1 MCPWTRAPGKVSS
14 AREFFLVPCGASVVP
29 GICFWPLSLRPNP
42 LEPEVC
48 AEGLATCWAVGVGV
62 EPCSLPGETD
72 DPGYA
77 WARKG
82 PVCNFFRK
90 RSLGGRGAHSWE
102 KRGEVRRGGRSGAD
116 YQDLERR
123 RKKGKDQ
130 PAHPPQ
136 VQLKPMTQ
144 LLKAKATCWCP
155 QAGFVSQIAEFS
167 NDLPMFSVWGISHP
181 DDWLLSAVPGGVPPT
196 DLPQACPPP
205 PCGLASP

>member
-62 EPCSLPGETD
+62 EPCSLPGGTD

-82 PVCNFFRK
+82 PVCNCFRK

-102 KRGEVRRGGRSGAD
+102 KRGEVRRGGRSGDGLPGAGEEEE
-116 YQDLERR
+116 ER
-123 RKKGKDQ
+123 
-130 PAHPPQ
+130 
-136 VQLKPMTQ
+136 
-144 LLKAKATCWCP
+144 
-155 QAGFVSQIAEFS
+155 
-167 NDLPMFSVWGISHP
+167 
-181 DDWLLSAVPGGVPPT
+181 GGPTSPPT
-196 DLPQACPPP
+196 SGAAETNDPATQGEGHLLVSTSWLCQ
-205 PCGLASP
+205 SDRRVFQ

>member
-62 EPCSLPGETD
+62 EPCSLPGGTD

-82 PVCNFFRK
+82 PVCNCFRK

-102 KRGEVRRGGRSGAD
+102 KRGEVRRGGRSGDGLPGAGEEEK
-116 YQDLERR
+116 ER
-123 RKKGKDQ
+123 GGPTSPPTSGAAETND
-130 PAHPPQ
+130 PA
-136 VQLKPMTQ
+136 TQ
-144 LLKAKATCWCP
+144 GEGHLL
-155 QAGFVSQIAEFS
+155 VSTGWLCQIAEFS